1 MYTDQE
7 MISDFNHISPGDFG
21 VRNLDYISAKND
33 PTNLKIGMYVDEVKL
48 STLAKPFL

>member
-33 PTNLKIGMYVDEVKL
+33 PTNLKIGMYVCIPSEL
-48 STLAKPFL
+48 SNPFS